1 MFNLSSGGGHLGF
14 PIDKKKQKLFYPYHG
29 KISSYMQLQRRRFQK
44 FMQIRK
50 HNWSHQLCWI
60 YERNKNHVKCL
71 GIPKLHLVYQAWFQF
86 CQ

>member
-44 FMQIRK
+44 FMQVTI
-50 HNWSHQLCWI
+50 CA
-60 YERNKNHVKCL
+60 CL
-71 GIPKLHLVYQAWFQF
+71 SKVLDAMKQTIVM
-86 CQ
+86 